1 MIEYKTKYDVRTT
14 MFQQFEK
21 SAAERGE
28 NPCLY
33 YYNSVLNWK
42 QTAELVD
49 KCAAALVANG
59 VQKGDRVVIC
69 LPNMPQCI
77 VAIYAVNKIGA
88 SIYK

>member
-42 QTAELVD
+42 QTAELRGGA
-49 KCAAALVANG
+49 CCERSA
-59 VQKGDRVVIC
+59 KGRQSC
-69 LPNMPQCI
+69 YLP
-77 VAIYAVNKIGA
+77 
-88 SIYK
+88 S